1 METRWL
7 KRFGEAALLIYGGV
21 FAFLCVQHV
30 LYPGF
35 LELMEADTLHQIT
48 RIAKGQPAYPLP
60 DGEFIALAYNPLYYF
75 VSAPTLALFGDSFAG
90 PRLVS
95 ALCALFAGGLV
106 GWIAWRES
114 QSRTTAV
121 IASALYFSSY
131 RLMDAWL
138 TCALPDAMLLMWVL
152 LGYCGLAYGRTKW
165 HDVAWLLCFTLA
177 FWTKQHGAFFFG
189 FAVLYAL
196 LFRKNSLPRW
206 AFVVGL
212 IVGGPVSYFTIGR
225 FLGDGFFQQTFS
237 VPGHWERSVWLSARR
252 TVFVLVEFVP
262 FASLLTLCYL
272 RQAVSWR
279 PLRISP
285 LAWFTVTTFA
295 STAFTMMV
303 AGSSNNHYIPF
314 LAALCVTS
322 ALGAKELLSFDR
334 LRPTGLGL
342 AAVVV
347 ATAAV
352 TWISLLQ
359 EGHHAVPVFVPF
371 VAIAALVAFGCWLRR
386 SWPAATRNAA
396 VAATLLAAQFATAS
410 FYLPDYLP
418 RPGFRNEL
426 TLLQAELSEL
436 DGPLIW
442 APYGRCPADL
452 LGPHALAVPSTIALE
467 DIARQQNID
476 AKPDELLASFH
487 DRLRRLP
494 TLYVLANNRLED
506 EVVWNTVPVE
516 WELVRD
522 FGHEFSNVQQITR
535 HWFGGG
541 GYPRFLYRKRGAA
554 MTKDEVP
561 NDERV
566 TKLE

>member
-1 METRWL
+1 MESRWL
-7 KRFGEAALLIYGGV
+7 ARFGQTALLIYGGV
-21 FAFLCVQHV
+21 FALLCVQHV

-48 RIAKGQPAYPLP
+48 RIANGQPAYPKP

-114 QSRTTAV
+114 QSRTAAML
-121 IASALYFSSY
+121 ASALYFSSY

-196 LFRKNSLPRW
+196 LFRRNSLPRW

-225 FLGDGFFQQTFS
+225 FLGDGFFLQTLS

-272 RQAVSWR
+272 RRAVSWR
-279 PLRISP
+279 PLRVPP

-295 STAFTMMV
+295 ATACTMMV

-314 LAALCVTS
+314 FAALCVTS

-334 LRPTGLGL
+334 LRVTGFGL

-352 TWISLLQ
+352 TWVSLRQ

-371 VAIAALVAFGCWLRR
+371 VALAAMVAFGSWLWR
-386 SWPAATRNAA
+386 SWPAASRNAA

-410 FYLPDYLP
+410 FFLPDYLP

-442 APYGRCPADL
+442 TPYGRCPADL
-452 LGPHALAVPSTIALE
+452 VGPHLLAAPSTIALE
-467 DIARQQNID
+467 DIVRQQNIA

-494 TLYVLANNRLED
+494 TLYVLANNRIEE
-506 EVVWNTVPVE
+506 EVVWSTVPVE

-522 FGHEFSNVQQITR
+522 FGKQFSNVRQITF

-541 GYPRFLYRKRGAA
+541 GYPRFLYRKRAVV

-561 NDERV
+561 NDERM